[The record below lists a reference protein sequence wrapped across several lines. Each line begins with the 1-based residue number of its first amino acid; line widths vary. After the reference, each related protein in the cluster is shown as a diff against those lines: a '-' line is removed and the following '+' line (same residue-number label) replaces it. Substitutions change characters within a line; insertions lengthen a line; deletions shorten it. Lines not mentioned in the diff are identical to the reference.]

1 MKKSKKIL
9 LYSFF
14 IFSLIITL
22 IITKRNITNSKYS
35 EGFNIIEGKI
45 VSIQTTGNHLKIILN
60 GEEKILINYI
70 DDKKIIDS
78 LKLGQIIN
86 VKGSII
92 KPKTNTNFNLFN
104 YRNYLKSKK
113 INWIMQAEE
122 ITIVNN
128 NISLL
133 YSFKNY
139 LINKI
144 SNSKNKTYLNLF
156 ILGIN
161 ELDKEIKSSYQNNG
175 ISHLFAI
182 SGMHITFLTTFIFN
196 IIKNFSNKKKFLI
209 ITIFLFIY
217 MFLTNY
223 SASIMRASYL
233 FILLNIK
240 KTWNLKIETNSLLII
255 LLSCFLIYN
264 PYYIYDIGFIFSF
277 SISGGLIIIS
287 KNINNKSYIKK
298 VFKTSIISFLISI
311 PIMIN
316 TFNKINLLTPFFNVI
331 FVPLVS
337 FIIFPF
343 SFLVFLIPILDPIYT
358 ILIIILEK
366 ISLFF
371 SSFSFLTIILK
382 ETNIWV
388 IFLYVLIVI
397 YIIYQFKYKKLLII
411 IILLIA
417 HTNINYFNRYPVL
430 TMIDVGQGDSILIE
444 LPHNKGN
451 ILIDT
456 GGYYNSS
463 LTENILIPYFLSRG
477 IKQIDLLILTH
488 GDFDHMGEAI
498 KLVNTFKVKKVIFNV
513 GNYNNLEDKLIEILD
528 SKDINHYQG
537 LNTLNIDKYELRF
550 LNTKEYENENDNS
563 NVIYLELNSYKF
575 LFMGDASILTEKEI
589 LNKYNLP
596 NIDVLKV
603 GHHGSKT
610 SSSKEFINTIN
621 PKYSLIS
628 VGKNNKYGHPNKE
641 VLEILNELKIYR
653 TDIDGSIMFK
663 IKNNKLDIKTCST

>member
-14 IFSLIITL
+14 IFSLIITF

-35 EGFNIIEGKI
+35 EGFNSIEGKI
-45 VSIQTTGNHLKIILN
+45 VSIQTTDNHLKIILN
-60 GEEKILINYI
+60 SKEKILINYI

-86 VKGSII
+86 VKGNII
-92 KPKTNTNFNLFN
+92 TPKENTNFNLFN

-122 ITIVNN
+122 ITIVNSN
-128 NISLL
+128 LSLL
-133 YSFKNY
+133 YKFKNY
-139 LINKI
+139 LIDKI

-161 ELDKEIKSSYQNNG
+161 ELDKDIKNSYQNNG

-196 IIKNFSNKKKFLI
+196 IIKNLSNKKKFII

-223 SASIMRASYL
+223 SSSILRSSYL

-277 SISGGLIIIS
+277 AISGGLIIIS
-287 KNINNKSYIKK
+287 KNINDKSYIKK

-316 TFNKINLLTPFFNVI
+316 TFNRINLLTPFLNVI
-331 FVPLVS
+331 FVPLIS

-343 SFLVFLIPILDPIYT
+343 SFLVFFIPILDPIYT
-358 ILIIILEK
+358 ILIIVLEK
-366 ISLFF
+366 ISLFL
-371 SSFSFLTIILK
+371 SSFSFLTIVLK
-382 ETNIWV
+382 EANMCI
-388 IFLYVLIVI
+388 IFVYILIII
-397 YIIYQFKYKKLLII
+397 YIIYQFKYKKILIMIIALII
-411 IILLIA
+411 HA
-417 HTNINYFNRYPVL
+417 NINYFNRYPVL
-430 TMIDVGQGDSILIE
+430 TMIDVNQGDSILIE

-451 ILIDT
+451 VLIDT

-463 LTENILIPYFLSRG
+463 LTENTLIPYFLSRG

-498 KLVNTFKVKKVIFNV
+498 KLVNTFKVKKVIFNI
-513 GNYNNLEDKLIEILD
+513 GDYNKLENKLIEILD
-528 SKDINHYQG
+528 IKNINYYRG
-537 LNTLNIDKYELRF
+537 IDNLNIDKYKLQF
-550 LNTKEYENENDNS
+550 LNTKEYDNENDNS

-575 LFMGDASILTEKEI
+575 LFMGDAGVNREKDILD
-589 LNKYNLP
+589 KYDIK
-596 NIDVLKV
+596 NIDFLKI
-603 GHHGSKT
+603 GHHGSDT
-610 SSSKEFINTIN
+610 SSNREFINYIN
-621 PKYSLIS
+621 PKNSLIS
-628 VGKNNKYGHPNKE
+628 VGKNNKYGHPKKE
-641 VLEILNELKIYR
+641 VLNTLSNTKIYR
-653 TDIDGSIMFK
+653 TDLNGSIK
-663 IKNNKLDIKTCST
+663 ISLNKNNYKINTCIY